1 MALDKYIKKWFA
13 NNSLKIN
20 MKLLPKIRINSFKDK
35 KTLLSLLL
43 NFSLLLLVLYPLL
56 NPQKAHATVTEAFVR
71 FDRLGAITSGTISGT
86 ACLKTDTSGTETN
99 VVIVFPTGWTING
112 TPANWTVSTTNLPV
126 DPQGGAVAAWP
137 GIGTATSVSG
147 LSVVFPATDL
157 TVTTTLYCFNFSGT
171 SSSSV
176 AGDSQAGQLKTQ
188 GGAPYVDS
196 INYAVSIVAA
206 NADQIT
212 VTASVSATMSFA
224 LSANSIALGTL
235 STSTTTSGAVTMT
248 VGTNAPDGF
257 VSWIRGTNT
266 TGGSG
271 LRSTVAA
278 STITSPGSFDG
289 VPSDLTVTTGVVIDA
304 DATTGSPTISAEY
317 DGNTTDKGGYFDGA
331 TVGFHQMA
339 NKTGA
344 QTGTV
349 VTINVRAKIPTTQPA
364 ATDYTDTLVVV
375 AAGSF

>member
-1 MALDKYIKKWFA
+1 MK
-13 NNSLKIN
+13 SLVG
-20 MKLLPKIRINSFKDK
+20 IRIYKNRRS
-35 KTLLSLLL
+35 LLSLVLNLSLLL
-43 NFSLLLLVLYPLL
+43 LLLYPLL
-56 NPQKAHATVTEAFVR
+56 QPQKAHATVTEAFVR

-86 ACLKTDTSGTETN
+86 ACLKTGTSGTETN

-112 TPANWTVSTTNLPV
+112 TASNWTVSTSNLPV

-137 GIGTATSVSG
+137 SIATATSVSG
-147 LSVVFPATDL
+147 LSVVFPGGDL

-171 SSSSV
+171 SSSTI
-176 AGDSQAGQLKTQ
+176 AGDSQTGQLKTQ

-196 INYAVSIVAA
+196 VNYATSIVAA
-206 NADQIT
+206 SADQIT
-212 VTASVSATMSFA
+212 VTASVSATMSFS
-224 LSANSIALGTL
+224 LSSNSIALGTL
-235 STSTTTSGAVTMT
+235 STSSVTSGAVTMT
-248 VGTNAPDGF
+248 VGTNAPNGF

-271 LRSTVAA
+271 LRSTVAS
-278 STITSPGSFDG
+278 STITSPGSFDNT
-289 VPSDLTVTTGVVIDA
+289 PSDLSATTGVVIDA
-304 DATTGSPTISAEY
+304 DATTGTPTISAEY
-317 DGNTTDKGGYFDGA
+317 NGADTNSGGYFDGA
-331 TVGFHQMA
+331 TTGFHQMA

-364 ATDYTDTLVVV
+364 ATDYTDTLVVT